1 MKKFIVVP
9 AFFAVFL
16 LSSIAHAEP
25 VSRCIVAAGGA
36 IAAGDA
42 FIFTAAHIKDGRA
55 TRGSMQLDTPYGYT
69 FHSSYVRQLDCTSR
83 KGNKAEFSNTSQ
95 HIRFTGR
102 GRWNG
107 EDGFRITVV
116 TEDRVN
122 PDDADHIR
130 MRVTG
135 RDGELVYRAA
145 GDLVSGNVRHYSLN
159 MDRP

>member
-1 MKKFIVVP
+1 MKKFIVIPV
-9 AFFAVFL
+9 FFTVFL
-16 LSSIAHAEP
+16 LSFTAHAES

-36 IAAGDA
+36 IAAEDT
-42 FIFTAAHIKDGRA
+42 FVFTAAHIKDGS

-69 FHSSYVRQLDCTSR
+69 FQSNHLRQLDCTS
-83 KGNKAEFSNTSQ
+83 GNSAEAEFSNSSQ
-95 HIRFTGR
+95 RIRFKGR

-116 TEDRVN
+116 TEDRAN
-122 PDDADHIR
+122 LGDADHIR

-145 GDLVSGNVRHYSLN
+145 GDLVSGYVRHHSLN
-159 MDRP
+159 MEHP